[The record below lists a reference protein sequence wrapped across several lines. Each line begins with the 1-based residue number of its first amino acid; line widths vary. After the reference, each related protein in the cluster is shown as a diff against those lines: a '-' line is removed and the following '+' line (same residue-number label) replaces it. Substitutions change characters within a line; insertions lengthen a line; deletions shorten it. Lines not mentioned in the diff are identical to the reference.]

1 MDDQSITTHYLKRGY
16 ASSDAIILGTSKRTR
31 TIFRPGIHPGGVRGR
46 IIRQKV
52 GADGVW
58 KDVNEVDF
66 RHVPADCGVAI
77 ELDTEATAK
86 LYSRLSQLYEIQKQG
101 IATGHQKYVVA
112 KEEKVLIIDD
122 ANKAKAI
129 QDLLD
134 QGHTEDFWQALIET
148 NPDLATRLAVGQIQF
163 ERERALAEFASSIE
177 SNADDEAYWQNFFE
191 AHPWMLQNAF
201 SAAVFML
208 NGETYLGGKMPIG
221 RQGKGG
227 VATDF
232 LFADDSTKS
241 FAVVEIKT
249 PNARLVGSRYRGEGA
264 GGYDNETYAI
274 HAELSGGVV
283 QVRNQI
289 TVAIENFESVL
300 GPGSKRK
307 LNRVHPKGVL
317 LIGST
322 GGMTQ
327 RQKDSFNQFRHALY
341 SLTVITFDE
350 LLHRLTL
357 MYSHESRVSDD
368 VPWPTEPWDTE
379 DEPPMADTEWLN
391 VDDGAF

>member
-1 MDDQSITTHYLKRGY
+1 VGFS
-16 ASSDAIILGTSKRTR
+16 
-31 TIFRPGIHPGGVRGR
+31 GR

-148 NPDLATRLAVGQIQF
+148 DPDLATRLAVGQIQF
-163 ERERALAEFASSIE
+163 ERERELAEFASSIE
-177 SNADDEAYWQNFFE
+177 SNADDDDAYWQNFFE

-289 TVAIENFESVL
+289 TVAIETS
-300 GPGSKRK
+300 S
-307 LNRVHPKGVL
+307 
-317 LIGST
+317 
-322 GGMTQ
+322 
-327 RQKDSFNQFRHALY
+327 QFSAPAP
-341 SLTVITFDE
+341 SASSIACIP
-350 LLHRLTL
+350 
-357 MYSHESRVSDD
+357 RVSC
-368 VPWPTEPWDTE
+368 
-379 DEPPMADTEWLN
+379 
-391 VDDGAF
+391 